1 MVARK
6 LITQGGLIHMYK
18 IMYMLFNWNLLH
30 KIGKEA
36 THRPWISGIITW
48 LSTYAPKVCQF
59 FVFPY
64 IFHRK
69 QDFFL
74 KGFQVRLLVR
84 FWRSWYWFP
93 ALDSI
98 STCCRTLVF
107 DNSFVKFEY
116 FKHNTEIVFK
126 SSTIYFLQC
135 MSRKILLWT
144 VYIKFQ

>member
-48 LSTYAPKVCQF
+48 LSTNAPKVCQF

-69 QDFFL
+69 PDFFKRFSDRIIGQIL
-74 KGFQVRLLVR
+74 KKLILISSIV
-84 FWRSWYWFP
+84 
-93 ALDSI
+93 DSI